1 MKKIAITIFC
11 TLLLFPAFSLAQAS
25 KATTATEP
33 ATKLEEFLAKKGK
46 LIVKEFYDLGEV
58 TGRYGSKIELKA
70 LVIYEPGQDSQ
81 KEMGLKIQ
89 VTEGGKYEKSST
101 SFLDLEEVESLS
113 KAIGYMANLS
123 TKWKDINR
131 KYTEIIFSTRGDF
144 QIGFYQKESKQASFS
159 SAGYIG
165 KTRCFFASM
174 NDLNSVKL
182 LTDKGI
188 EILKG
193 K

>member
-1 MKKIAITIFC
+1 MKKIAVTILC
-11 TLLLFPAFSLAQAS
+11 TLLLFPAFALAQAG
-25 KATTATEP
+25 KAATAKEP

-81 KEMGLKIQ
+81 KVRGLKIQ
-89 VTEGGKYEKSST
+89 VTEGGRYEKSNT

-123 TKWKDINR
+123 SKWKGISK

-144 QIGFYQKESKQASFS
+144 QIGFYQKGSKQAAFS

-165 KTRCFFASM
+165 KAGCFFASM

>member
-1 MKKIAITIFC
+1 MKKLLCLISCI
-11 TLLLFPAFSLAQAS
+11 LLLVPVLASAQAVKS
-25 KATTATEP
+25 AKAKEP

-70 LVIYEPGQDSQ
+70 LVIYEPGDNSQ
-81 KEMGLKIQ
+81 RVRGLKIEI
-89 VTEGGKYEKSST
+89 TEGGRYEKSNT
-101 SFLDLEEVESLS
+101 AFLDLEEVESLS
-113 KAIGYMANLS
+113 KAIGYMTNLS
-123 TKWKDINR
+123 SKWKGINK
-131 KYTEIIFSTRGDF
+131 KYTEIIFSTKGDF
-144 QIGFYQKESKQASFS
+144 QIGFYQKGTKQAAFS

-174 NDLNSVKL
+174 NDLNSVKVHA
-182 LTDKGI
+182 DKGI
-188 EILKG
+188 EILIG

>member
-1 MKKIAITIFC
+1 M
-11 TLLLFPAFSLAQAS
+11 
-25 KATTATEP
+25 
-33 ATKLEEFLAKKGK
+33 EEFLAKKGK

-70 LVIYEPGQDSQ
+70 LVIYEPGQDIQ

-144 QIGFYQKESKQASFS
+144 QIGFYQKESKQAAFS